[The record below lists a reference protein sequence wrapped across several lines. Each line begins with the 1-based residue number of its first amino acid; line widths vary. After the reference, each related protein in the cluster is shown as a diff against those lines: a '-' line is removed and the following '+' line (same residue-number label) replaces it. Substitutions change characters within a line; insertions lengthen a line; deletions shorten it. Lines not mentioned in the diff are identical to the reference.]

1 VDVDRVCREEATR
14 PERADRKPQTV
25 ADWQYRAPVKP
36 RLRTILLLVLAGC
49 ARSPAPA
56 CPVTPATAAP
66 ASPAPKSPAGA
77 SLEYVGG
84 TAIQAKDP
92 KALSAWY
99 NDRFGLPMKGEM
111 PGGTYGGFEWNG
123 TSFNIAIVAA
133 GGKHPGA
140 APGTAYLV
148 FHVADYDAFVAAR
161 AAQGLTPVSTS
172 NDGMGRFAS
181 FHDPEGNEV
190 AVWGR

>member
-1 VDVDRVCREEATR
+1 MDLR
-14 PERADRKPQTV
+14 PIV
-25 ADWQYRAPVKP
+25 V
-36 RLRTILLLVLAGC
+36 LLLASC
-49 ARSPAPA
+49 AASPKCPVVAPA
-56 CPVTPATAAP
+56 
-66 ASPAPKSPAGA
+66 APKSDAKSDVKSDAKG
-77 SLEYVGG
+77 LEYVGG
-84 TAIQAKDP
+84 TAIKATDP

-99 NDRFGLPMKGEM
+99 NDKFGLPMKGEM
-111 PGGTYGGFEWNG
+111 PGGAYGGFEWNG

-161 AAQGLTPVSTS
+161 AALGVTPVSTS
-172 NDGMGRFAS
+172 NDEMGRFAS

-190 AVWGR
+190 AVWGK

>member
-1 VDVDRVCREEATR
+1 M
-14 PERADRKPQTV
+14 
-25 ADWQYRAPVKP
+25 
-36 RLRTILLLVLAGC
+36 G
-49 ARSPAPA
+49 
-56 CPVTPATAAP
+56 
-66 ASPAPKSPAGA
+66 
-77 SLEYVGG
+77 LEYVGG

-99 NDRFGLPMKGEM
+99 NDRFGRLMKGEM
-111 PGGTYGGFEWNG
+111 PGGAYGGFEWNG

-148 FHVADYDAFVAAR
+148 FHVGDYDAFVAAR

-172 NDGMGRFAS
+172 
-181 FHDPEGNEV
+181 
-190 AVWGR
+190 

>member
-1 VDVDRVCREEATR
+1 M
-14 PERADRKPQTV
+14 
-25 ADWQYRAPVKP
+25 
-36 RLRTILLLVLAGC
+36 LAGC
-49 ARSPAPA
+49 AHPPAPA
-56 CPVTPATAAP
+56 CPVTPATPVAP
-66 ASPAPKSPAGA
+66 AGPTIPKSPAG
-77 SLEYVGG
+77 LEYVGG

-111 PGGTYGGFEWNG
+111 PGGAYGGFEWNG

-190 AVWGR
+190 AIWGH

>member
-1 VDVDRVCREEATR
+1 VT
-14 PERADRKPQTV
+14 TL
-25 ADWQYRAPVKP
+25 YRALVNP
-36 RLRTILLLVLAGC
+36 RLRIVLSLVLAGC
-49 ARSPAPA
+49 AHPAAPA
-56 CPVTPATAAP
+56 CPPTTPAAAP
-66 ASPAPKSPAGA
+66 AVASPAPTQPAGA
-77 SLEYVGG
+77 GLEYVGG
-84 TAIQAKDP
+84 TAIQANDP

-111 PGGTYGGFEWNG
+111 PGGAYGGFEWNG

-161 AAQGLTPVSTS
+161 AAQGLVPVSTS

-181 FHDPEGNEV
+181 FHDPEGNEI
-190 AVWGR
+190 AIWGR

>member
-1 VDVDRVCREEATR
+1 MSERVSI
-14 PERADRKPQTV
+14 ADRI
-25 ADWQYRAPVKP
+25 DRDGSQYRARVKP
-36 RLRTILLLVLAGC
+36 RLRTILLLVLTGC
-49 ARSPAPA
+49 ARPPAPA
-56 CPVTPATAAP
+56 CPVTPATPVAPAAP
-66 ASPAPKSPAGA
+66 ATPATKSPAGMG
-77 SLEYVGG
+77 LEYVGG

-111 PGGTYGGFEWNG
+111 PGGAYGGFEWNG

-148 FHVADYDAFVAAR
+148 FHVADYDAFIAAR
-161 AAQGLTPVSTS
+161 SAQGLTPVSTS
-172 NDGMGRFAS
+172 NGGMGRFAS

-190 AVWGR
+190 AVWGH

>member
-1 VDVDRVCREEATR
+1 M
-14 PERADRKPQTV
+14 
-25 ADWQYRAPVKP
+25 
-36 RLRTILLLVLAGC
+36 G
-49 ARSPAPA
+49 
-56 CPVTPATAAP
+56 
-66 ASPAPKSPAGA
+66 
-77 SLEYVGG
+77 LEYVGG

-92 KALSAWY
+92 KTLSAWY

-111 PGGTYGGFEWNG
+111 PGGAFGGFEWNG

-161 AAQGLTPVSTS
+161 AAQGITPVSTS
-172 NDGMGRFAS
+172 NGGMGRFAS

-190 AVWGR
+190 AVWGH

>member
-1 VDVDRVCREEATR
+1 M
-14 PERADRKPQTV
+14 
-25 ADWQYRAPVKP
+25 
-36 RLRTILLLVLAGC
+36 G
-49 ARSPAPA
+49 
-56 CPVTPATAAP
+56 
-66 ASPAPKSPAGA
+66 
-77 SLEYVGG
+77 LEYVGG

-99 NDRFGLPMKGEM
+99 NDRFGLPMMGEM
-111 PGGTYGGFEWNG
+111 PGGAYGGFEWNG

-148 FHVADYDAFVAAR
+148 FHVTDYDAFVAAR

-172 NDGMGRFAS
+172 NDSMGRFAS

-190 AVWGR
+190 AVWGH

>member
-1 VDVDRVCREEATR
+1 M
-14 PERADRKPQTV
+14 
-25 ADWQYRAPVKP
+25 KP
-36 RLRTILLLVLAGC
+36 RLRTVLLFVLASC
-49 ARSPAPA
+49 AGPPAPP
-56 CPVTPATAAP
+56 CPVTPATPVAPAAT
-66 ASPAPKSPAGA
+66 ASPAPKSAAGVG
-77 SLEYVGG
+77 LEYVGG

-111 PGGTYGGFEWNG
+111 PGGAYGGFEWNG

-148 FHVADYDAFVAAR
+148 FHVADYDAFIAAR

-172 NDGMGRFAS
+172 NDAMGRFAS

>member
-1 VDVDRVCREEATR
+1 
-14 PERADRKPQTV
+14 
-25 ADWQYRAPVKP
+25 VKP

-56 CPVTPATAAP
+56 CPVTPPPPVAPAAP
-66 ASPAPKSPAGA
+66 AKAPAGA

-111 PGGTYGGFEWNG
+111 PGGAYGGFEWNG
-123 TSFNIAIVAA
+123 TSFNIAIVTA

-140 APGTAYLV
+140 AAGTAYLV

-172 NDGMGRFAS
+172 NDEMGRFAS

>member
-1 VDVDRVCREEATR
+1 
-14 PERADRKPQTV
+14 
-25 ADWQYRAPVKP
+25 VKVH
-36 RLRTILLLVLAGC
+36 LRSILLLVLASC
-49 ARSPAPA
+49 ARPPAPA
-56 CPVTPATAAP
+56 CPTAPVAPVTPATPAAP
-66 ASPAPKSPAGA
+66 VAKASDGNG
-77 SLEYVGG
+77 LEYVGG

-99 NDRFGLPMKGEM
+99 NDRFGLPIKGEM
-111 PGGTYGGFEWNG
+111 PGGAYGGFEWNG

-148 FHVADYDAFVAAR
+148 FHVADYDAFIAAR

-190 AVWGR
+190 AVWGQ

>member
-1 VDVDRVCREEATR
+1 
-14 PERADRKPQTV
+14 
-25 ADWQYRAPVKP
+25 VKA
-36 RLRTILLLVLAGC
+36 RIRIILLLVSASC
-49 ARSPAPA
+49 ARPPAPA
-56 CPVTPATAAP
+56 CPVAPATTGDPAAN
-66 ASPAPKSPAGA
+66 AAAGA
-77 SLEYVGG
+77 GLEYVGG

-92 KALSAWY
+92 KTLSAWY

-111 PGGTYGGFEWNG
+111 PGGGAYGGFEWNG

-133 GGKHPGA
+133 GSEHPGA

-172 NDGMGRFAS
+172 DDDMGRFAS

-190 AVWGR
+190 AVWGH